1 MIALYEN
8 TAVLVLSTDDYEGTA
23 RIMLDSGK
31 EKTVPTE
38 QIQFRWDMYILS
50 HKNHLTGTHNASD
63 AIINSMR
70 DTMQML
76 GLSLHDQSVINREMQ
91 KAIRKELRDNWFPD
105 YFFYQTQKKLE
116 QSWRDIKEIKKDN
129 K

>member
-1 MIALYEN
+1 
-8 TAVLVLSTDDYEGTA
+8 
-23 RIMLDSGK
+23 
-31 EKTVPTE
+31 
-38 QIQFRWDMYILS
+38 
-50 HKNHLTGTHNASD
+50 
-63 AIINSMR
+63 MR

-116 QSWRDIKEIKKDN
+116 QSWRDIKELKKDN